1 MKHVYLAAGLGT
13 GIILGTVL
21 AETTDTLSKLRDLGA
36 YLHVVESTP
45 PITQEGQ
52 DDDSLHHAD
61 HEHSNGPQKVAKAAN
76 SDPASDEES
85 HHQNSGNIAMDA
97 EQIGAANIEVKPVKS
112 GAIKNRLR
120 VPGTIMPNRNRV
132 ARVPSK
138 VVGTVAELKTRLG
151 DPVSAGEIIAVLDSR
166 EVADAKSEYIA
177 AIVKFRL
184 QDTLYQRQKIL
195 WEKKVTS
202 EQALLKA
209 EATYQEAQVRR
220 DVARQKLS
228 ALGVGDEIVAKLTE
242 GEKPSSGLER
252 YEIKAPI
259 GGRIVEQ
266 LVDIG
271 TPMGGDGQAHEL
283 YAIADLTEV
292 WVELTVSMQDLSQIK
307 EGQHVNIETNDDGSN
322 RAVGTIVFTNPVLNQ
337 DTRSAR
343 VIASV
348 ENSEGIW
355 RPGSFVTA
363 EVVVAETK
371 AEIVVPKDAI
381 QSIKG
386 EDRVFVRTDDGFEV
400 RQVDIGKGDD
410 HSTEVLSGLTAG
422 ERIATANTFLLKAE
436 LGKSE
441 AEHDH

>member
-21 AETTDTLSKLRDLGA
+21 AETTDMPSKLRDLGA
-36 YLHVVESTP
+36 YLHIVESTSSIP
-45 PITQEGQ
+45 QEERG
-52 DDDSLHHAD
+52 DHSRHHAD
-61 HEHSNGPQKVAKAAN
+61 HEHGGGSHNEAKAAN
-76 SDPASDEES
+76 GNPDSHEES
-85 HHQNSGNIAMDA
+85 HNDDDGGIAMDA
-97 EQIGAANIEVKPVKS
+97 EQIGAANIEVKPAKS
-112 GAIKNRLR
+112 GVIKSRLR
-120 VPGTIMPNRNRV
+120 VPGTIMPDRNRV

-138 VVGTVAELKTRLG
+138 VVGTVAELKKRLG
-151 DPVSAGEIIAVLDSR
+151 DPVSAGEIIAILDSR

-177 AIVKFRL
+177 AIVNFRL

-228 ALGVGDEIVAKLTE
+228 ALGVGDEIVAKLAG

-271 TPMGGDGQAHEL
+271 TPMGGEGQAHEL
-283 YAIADLTEV
+283 YAIADLMKV
-292 WVELTVSMQDLSQIK
+292 WVELTVSTQDLSQIQ
-307 EGQHVNIETNDDGSN
+307 EGQHVNIDTNDGNHRS
-322 RAVGTIVFTNPVLNQ
+322 VGTIIFTSPVLNQ

-348 ENSEGIW
+348 ENSGGIW

-363 EVVVAETK
+363 EIAVAETK

-386 EDRVFVRTDDGFEV
+386 EDRVFVRTDAGFEA
-400 RQVDIGKGDD
+400 RQVDVGKGDD
-410 HSTEVLSGLTAG
+410 HSAEIVSGLTAG
-422 ERIATANTFLLKAE
+422 ELVATANTFLLKAE

-441 AEHDH
+441 AEHHH

>member
-1 MKHVYLAAGLGT
+1 MKHVYLAVGVGT
-13 GIILGTVL
+13 GIFLGAVL
-21 AETTDTLSKLRDLGA
+21 ATTTDIPATLKDLRT
-36 YLHVVESTP
+36 YLHAAKPNLSAPEDGRAEHSLREMKHEP
-45 PITQEGQ
+45 
-52 DDDSLHHAD
+52 DDSPHDHSAASDNAD
-61 HEHSNGPQKVAKAAN
+61 HHE
-76 SDPASDEES
+76 SDHDEEK
-85 HHQNSGNIAMDA
+85 GNIAMDA
-97 EQIGAANIEVKPVKS
+97 EQIGAANIEVEPVKS

-120 VPGTIMPNRNRV
+120 VPGTIIPDRNHA

-138 VVGTVAELKTRLG
+138 VVGTVAELKKRLG
-151 DPVSAGEIIAVLDSR
+151 DPVSAGEVIAILDSR

-177 AIVKFRL
+177 AIVNFRL

-220 DVARQKLS
+220 DAARQKLS
-228 ALGVGDEIVAKLTE
+228 ALGVGDEIVAKLAE
-242 GEKPSSGLER
+242 AEKPSSGLER

-266 LVDIG
+266 LVYVG
-271 TPMGGDGQAHEL
+271 TPMGGEGQAHEL
-283 YAIADLTEV
+283 YAIADLTKV
-292 WVELTVSMQDLSQIK
+292 WVELTVSTQDLSQIK
-307 EGQHVNIETNDDGSN
+307 EGQHVNIETNDGSS
-322 RAVGTIVFTNPVLNQ
+322 RSVGTIIFTSPVLNQ

-343 VIASV
+343 VIASLD
-348 ENSEGIW
+348 NSEGVW

-363 EVVVAETK
+363 EVAVAETK

-386 EDRVFVRTDDGFEV
+386 ENRVFVRTDTGFAS
-400 RQVDIGKGDD
+400 RQVDVGNGDD
-410 HSTEVLSGLTAG
+410 HSTEIVSGLAAG
-422 ERIATANTFLLKAE
+422 ELIATANTFLLKAE

-441 AEHDH
+441 AEHHH

>member
-21 AETTDTLSKLRDLGA
+21 AETTDTASKLRDLGA
-36 YLHVVESTP
+36 YLNVVESTSP
-45 PITQEGQ
+45 MPQEGQ
-52 DDDSLHHAD
+52 GDDSDDHAD
-61 HEHSNGPQKVAKAAN
+61 HAHSGDSQKEAKAAN
-76 SDPASDEES
+76 GDPASHEEGHNEDES
-85 HHQNSGNIAMDA
+85 SIAMDV
-97 EQIGAANIEVKPVKS
+97 EQIGAANIEVKPAKS
-112 GAIKNRLR
+112 GAIKSRLR
-120 VPGTIMPNRNRV
+120 VPGTIMPDRNRV

-138 VVGTVAELKTRLG
+138 VVGTVAELKKRLG
-151 DPVSAGEIIAVLDSR
+151 DPVSAGEIIAILDSR

-177 AIVKFRL
+177 AIVNFRL

-242 GEKPSSGLER
+242 GEKPDSGLER

-259 GGRIVEQ
+259 DGRIVEQ

-283 YAIADLTEV
+283 YAIADLSKV
-292 WVELTVSMQDLSQIK
+292 WVELTVSTQDLSQIQ
-307 EGQHVNIETNDDGSN
+307 EGQHVNIETNDGGDRS
-322 RAVGTIVFTNPVLNQ
+322 VGTIIFTSPVLNQ

-348 ENSEGIW
+348 ENSGGIW

-363 EVVVAETK
+363 EIAVAETK

-386 EDRVFVRTDDGFEV
+386 ADRVFVRTDAGFEA
-400 RQVDIGKGDD
+400 RQVDVGKGDD
-410 HSTEVLSGLTAG
+410 HSTEIVSGLTAG
-422 ERIATANTFLLKAE
+422 ELIATANTFLLKAE

-441 AEHDH
+441 AEHHH